1 MTALAAVAKIWAAVT
16 GFFGT
21 RQWQSLDVCQAKYMG
36 DRFAFVQMRL
46 HGRRHLAA
54 LHLYSARRGWVVM
67 WADGRVNRRIGVSIE
82 PLVLAEVTRLKA
94 KCLAP

>member
-1 MTALAAVAKIWAAVT
+1 MTALATALTIWGAIT
-16 GFFGT
+16 GFYGT
-21 RQWQSLDVCQAKYMG
+21 RAWAPTDVCQARYMG
-36 DRFAFVQMRL
+36 DRFAFVQLRL

-67 WADGRVNRRIGVSIE
+67 WADGNVNRKIGAATR

-94 KCLAP
+94 QCLAP